1 MKVGLLLGSFD
12 PIHIGHVHM
21 ATEALNRG
29 LVDQVFFVPTMQNP
43 WKEYKPVDFSIR
55 CAMIKDTIAP
65 IKNCYLCSV
74 EAELRPP
81 FHSSKTL
88 KAIKEDF
95 PGADFYIIIGV
106 DTAVTIQE
114 WYDSDWILDNVDI
127 ITVSRSGYEDT
138 AIVDIDKS
146 IDVSSTFIR
155 RMVKE
160 GKIIY
165 PLVTEK
171 VNNYIQ
177 NLNLYKE

>member
-43 WKEYKPVDFSIR
+43 WKEYKPADFGIR
-55 CAMIKDTIAP
+55 CQMIKDTIYP
-65 IKNCYLCSV
+65 LKKCFLCSI
-74 EAELRPP
+74 EAQLRPP
-81 FHSSKTL
+81 YHSSKTL

-95 PGADFYIIIGV
+95 PGAEFYIIVGV
-106 DTAVTIQE
+106 DTAVTISE
-114 WYDSDWILDNVDI
+114 WYDSDWILKNI
-127 ITVSRSGYEDT
+127 GLITVTRHGYDDT

-146 IDVSSTFIR
+146 IDVSSTSIR
-155 RMVKE
+155 QMVKE

-177 NLNLYKE
+177 NLNLYK

>member
-43 WKEYKPVDFSIR
+43 WKEHKPVDFSIR

-74 EAELRPP
+74 EEQLRPP
-81 FHSSKTL
+81 FHSSTTL
-88 KAIKEDF
+88 KAILSDF
-95 PGADFYIIIGV
+95 PEAEFYLIVGI
-106 DTAVTIQE
+106 DTAVHIND
-114 WYDSDWILDNVDI
+114 WYEGDWIAKNFKF
-127 ITVSRSGYEDT
+127 ITVKRPDFDET
-138 AIVDIDKS
+138 AVYDIDKS
-146 IDVSSTFIR
+146 IDVSSTSIR

-177 NLNLYKE
+177 NLNLYK